1 MSKKKASANEP
12 KKAGFV
18 FSATIEVDGKEAEV
32 NFGFTAPQF
41 KLNKQLV
48 KVADLFDE
56 EGNAKAESAELMA
69 HLIAINS
76 GIITKLD

>member
-1 MSKKKASANEP
+1 MSKKKAAANEP
-12 KKAGFV
+12 KKSGFV
-18 FSATIEVDGKEAEV
+18 FSATIEVDDKEVEV
-32 NFGFTAPQF
+32 NYGFTASQF

-56 EGNAKAESAELMA
+56 EGKAKESSAEVLG

-76 GIITKLD
+76 GIITQID